1 MPNTEMTWRK
11 LPRTIMTDPNMD
23 YISSRMP
30 KGYESAP
37 YMFYIVAMTVAD
49 DDGIFDLEDGIIFS
63 RLMRVGDSN
72 LVIKI
77 ANLMLQRK
85 IISRAGLS
93 TKCMLTDWGY
103 SIKST
108 PRTLEDRRKIVQRQI
123 EAEQNTRS
131 ATFTPEQLD
140 NQNEE
145 EPIFLD
151 LNSDNRPSSDDF
163 FMSENDKNTENV
175 VKNIYDDKI
184 TENVVKKNQ
193 TEKIRE
199 DKNREI
205 EHTQNRLDTERSS
218 SGASEAAYAAK
229 IDEQTEKELEEQ
241 WDGTET
247 RGPGDMAELVEQA
260 LTDDEMAAIS
270 ERKTALFGVFEG
282 FFVKNCLGFNV
293 NDSRQAINT
302 LISRILALEDS
313 KNPANII
320 ASVLLSQ
327 FKKLTEDEGYYH
339 GIPLTPEELLKPGMY
354 KHALAGTSRILLAST
369 PPTPEWMRQLEV
381 ESEQIAQERAVVG
394 DGFDGEYLKY
404 NIDPSDPNRA
414 ELLIRAKNAQG
425 NGSNPP

>member
-1 MPNTEMTWRK
+1 MSNTEMTWRK

-23 YISSRMP
+23 YISSCMP
-30 KGYESAP
+30 KGYEAAP
-37 YMFYIVAMTVAD
+37 YMFYVVAMTIAD

-63 RLMRVGDSN
+63 RLMRVGDPS

-85 IISRAGLS
+85 IISRAGLT
-93 TKCMLTDWGY
+93 TKCMLSDWGY
-103 SIKST
+103 SIKTT
-108 PRTLEDRRKIVQRQI
+108 PRTLEDRRKIVQKQI
-123 EAEQNTRS
+123 EAENKTRS
-131 ATFTPEQLD
+131 VTFTPEQLD
-140 NQNEE
+140 NSNE

-151 LNSDNRPSSDDF
+151 LDSESRPSSDDF
-163 FMSENDKNTENV
+163 FMSENDKNAKNV
-175 VKNIYDDKI
+175 VKNIYDDKNA
-184 TENVVKKNQ
+184 ENVVKKNQ

-218 SGASEAAYAAK
+218 SDASEAVYAAQ
-229 IDEQTEKELEEQ
+229 IDEQIETELEEQ

-247 RGPGDMAELVEQA
+247 QAQGDIADLVKEA
-260 LTDDEMAAIS
+260 LTDEDMVQIS
-270 ERKTALFGVFEG
+270 EKKTSLFGVFEG

-293 NDSRQAINT
+293 NASRQAINM
-302 LISRILALEDS
+302 LVNRVLALEDA

-327 FKKLTEDEGYYH
+327 AKKLTETEGYYH

-354 KHALAGTSRILLAST
+354 KHVLAATSRILLAST
-369 PPTPEWMRQLEV
+369 PPTPAWMQQLDV
-381 ESEQIAQERAVVG
+381 EAEQIKQEKAAVG
-394 DGFDGEYLKY
+394 DGFMNEYIKY
-404 NIDPSDPNRA
+404 NIDPTAPNRV
-414 ELLIRAKNAQG
+414 ELLIRAKNAQS